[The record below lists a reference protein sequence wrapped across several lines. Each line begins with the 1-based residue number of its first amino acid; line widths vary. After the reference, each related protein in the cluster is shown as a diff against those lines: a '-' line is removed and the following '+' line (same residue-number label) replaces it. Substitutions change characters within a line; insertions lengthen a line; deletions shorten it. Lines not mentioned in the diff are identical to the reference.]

1 MPRKIVGRKVFVAK
15 IVRNKLE
22 PTAESPFSNA
32 NPVPALR
39 KSIRASRDP
48 RGRTGL
54 PRCGTNRAVPPDV
67 HARASDRV
75 EFRKPP
81 LIGCTAVLALLAIA
95 WAKPAGAAIE
105 VCGSIGTD
113 TIWSPGDVRVIT
125 CEVIVED
132 GVTLTILPGTV
143 VKASYGTTT
152 PRGLTVRGHLDAQGT
167 GAAPIVFTSLKDDT
181 HGSDTNGDGAA
192 SAPAAG
198 DWQSITFAA
207 GSTGQISDALIAYGG
222 SWYYHYDSQANV
234 RCFDA
239 AVNFD
244 RVALRSS
251 SYSGLYAER
260 CATSFTNGSVADNAL
275 FGLRYEDLM
284 PAVPLV
290 IENNDLG
297 PGASS
302 RLAFGAAAPGAVT
315 VRDNRSVDGGPG
327 FAVVGTLNGSMS
339 WDNPDLVLLTGS
351 GLVVEPDATLQLA
364 PGTVV
369 KSINYQFGPGGI
381 EVRGSL
387 AAEGSAAAPIAFT
400 SIQDDEYG
408 GDTNG
413 DGASDGTP
421 GQWAAITFAAGS
433 SGRISHAVVANGGA
447 YYYHYGTQAL
457 LRCHDCD
464 LSLENVTLRNS
475 GYRAIFAENGSIS
488 AAASRIHDNAIGGI
502 FNNTP
507 AVVVDARFNWW
518 GDPSGPQHGA
528 KNPTGLGDS
537 VSDGVLF
544 FPWAVDAEG
553 TVPSSVHIE
562 GPTWLSPGDTA
573 TYAVSY
579 YAGVDL
585 DDAILLV
592 ALPPAAD
599 YVQGSD
605 GAVSWAERH
614 EVFWQLGSL
623 AAGGEGTL
631 AFQLR
636 YAWGLPSGLLAHIA
650 GLLLAEGFPG
660 PLETTPYFAYRAAT
674 VASSTPLLAADV
686 EAERAQ
692 YPDLDQL
699 YRDLLD
705 AGYILVGAIRQT
717 LDAGEPVTQLVLIN
731 QGKNGFAFVNR
742 QGAEVVATVFSPA
755 TFELRAPEYSAI
767 YDTGTQMI
775 TTTSQASP
783 ATALLHGPGATVGA
797 CMDNCLYKNF
807 VNFLS
812 RKKLK
817 LSDLPACKRWL
828 WDGVAKDASNC
839 LRSLTAVPLSI
850 TALDYW
856 ACRGECSFD
865 PSSHYCSRDDARC
878 LPDIGLGAGAW
889 IQMCDPLTG
898 RLGAPR
904 FERCARSEPCI
915 ETLGCYSRAKA
926 AGGTAAE
933 YSSTIRV
940 PKDPNAKYG
949 PAGDVV
955 PTQAIE
961 YEVEYENVG
970 AGRAFGV
977 YITDRLAPQ
986 FDASTL
992 DLRGLGEFFPTTRT
1006 ILWEIGEL
1014 APKGDP
1020 GSMGMVSFEVELQEG
1035 LASGTVLTNQATVFF
1050 PSVPEETAT
1059 NTVVNVVQPLA
1070 AVPQSLQTEYATP
1083 IAITL
1088 SGIDA
1093 GAAPLAFAVRADP
1106 LDGELTGAPP
1116 TLTYTPAANFT
1127 GRDWFTFVAD
1137 NGVME
1142 SAPAVVTILVSPSD
1156 ADTIPPAVLWTYP
1169 APGAVLDDVPLAP
1182 IVGEGVDPIYA
1193 PSVLVG
1199 FSEAM
1204 DGATIDG
1211 SSVTVRDYDGR
1222 IVDAAVSWDGTV
1234 NQAALTP
1241 HEPWQDGSYTATVAT
1256 AATDASGNPLSEAY
1270 SWSFRIGAALCAG
1283 DCNADGRVAINELIR
1298 GVNIALGRA
1307 AIAECPSFDANL
1319 DGRVTIGELIRAVN
1333 NALNGCDVAAATAT
1347 RAQPR

>member
-1 MPRKIVGRKVFVAK
+1 VVGF
-15 IVRNKLE
+15 
-22 PTAESPFSNA
+22 F
-32 NPVPALR
+32 
-39 KSIRASRDP
+39 
-48 RGRTGL
+48 
-54 PRCGTNRAVPPDV
+54 
-67 HARASDRV
+67 
-75 EFRKPP
+75 
-81 LIGCTAVLALLAIA
+81 AVLLLAIS
-95 WAKPAGAAIE
+95 AARLANAATE
-105 VCGSIGTD
+105 VCGSIGVD
-113 TIWSPGDVRVIT
+113 TIWSPDDVRVIT
-125 CEVIVED
+125 CEVIVEA

-152 PRGLTVRGHLDAQGT
+152 PRGVTVRGHLEAQGT
-167 GAAPIVFTSLKDDT
+167 GATPIVFTSLKDDT
-181 HGSDTNGDGAA
+181 HGGDTNGDGAA
-192 SAPAAG
+192 STPAAG

-222 SWYYHYDSQANV
+222 SWYYHYDSQASV

-244 RVALRSS
+244 RVTLRSS

-284 PAVPLV
+284 PAAPLV
-290 IENNDLG
+290 IENNDFG

-302 RLAFGAAAPGAVT
+302 RLAFGAAAHGAVT
-315 VRDNRSVDGGPG
+315 IRDNRSVDGRPG
-327 FAVVGTLNGSMS
+327 FAVVGTLNGPMS
-339 WDNPDLVLLTGS
+339 WDNPNLVLLTSS
-351 GLVVEPDATLQLA
+351 GLVVGPDATLQLA

-387 AAEGSAAAPIAFT
+387 AVDGSAAAPVVFT

-413 DGASDGTP
+413 DGASDGGP
-421 GQWAAITFAAGS
+421 GQWASISFTAGS
-433 SGRISHAVVANGGA
+433 AGTISHAVVANGGA

-457 LRCHDCD
+457 LRCHECD
-464 LSLENVTLRNS
+464 LALENVTLRDS
-475 GYRAIFAENGSIS
+475 GYRAIFAENGSIRV
-488 AAASRIHDNAIGGI
+488 AASRIHDNAIGGI

-507 AVVVDARFNWW
+507 PEVVDARFNWW

-528 KNPTGLGDS
+528 KNPTGLGDA

-544 FPWAVDAEG
+544 FPWAVDDAG
-553 TVPSSVHIE
+553 TVPSMVHIE
-562 GPTWLSPGDTA
+562 GPTRLSPGDTS

-585 DDAILLV
+585 EDAVLLL
-592 ALPPAAD
+592 ALPPVAD
-599 YVQGSD
+599 YVPGSD
-605 GAVSWAERH
+605 GAVSWLERH
-614 EVFWQLGSL
+614 EVFWELGSL
-623 AAGGEGTL
+623 PVGSEGTL

-636 YAWGLPSGLLAHIA
+636 YAWGLPSGLEAHIA
-650 GLLLAEGFPG
+650 GLLLADGFPG
-660 PLETTPYFAYRAAT
+660 PLEIAPYLAYRAAT
-674 VASSTPLLAADV
+674 VEVSTPLLAEDV
-686 EAERAQ
+686 EAERAM

-705 AGYILVGAIRQT
+705 AGYILVGASRKT

-755 TFELRAPEYSAI
+755 TFELRAPTFAAV
-767 YDTGTQMI
+767 YDTETQII
-775 TTTSQASP
+775 TPTSQADEAS
-783 ATALLHGPGATVGA
+783 ARLHGPGPTVGA
-797 CMDNCLYKNF
+797 CIDNCLYKNF

-828 WDGVAKDASNC
+828 WDGVEKDASNC
-839 LRSLTAVPLSI
+839 VRSLTAVPLSI
-850 TALDYW
+850 TALNYW

-889 IQMCDPLTG
+889 VQTCDPLTG

-926 AGGTAAE
+926 AGGTLAE
-933 YSSTIRV
+933 CSSTIRV
-940 PKDPNAKYG
+940 AKDPNAKYG

-955 PTQAIE
+955 RSEAIE

-1020 GSMGMVSFEVELQEG
+1020 GSKGLVSFVVEIRGDLV
-1035 LASGTVLTNQATVFF
+1035 SGAVLTNQATVFF

-1059 NTVVNVVQPLA
+1059 NTVVNVVRPLA
-1070 AVPQSLQTEYATP
+1070 AMPQRLETEYGTP

-1088 SGIDA
+1088 RGLDA
-1093 GAAPLAFAVRADP
+1093 GDAPLTYAIRESP
-1106 LDGELTGAPP
+1106 LNGDLSGSTP
-1116 TLTYTPAANFT
+1116 TIVYTPAENFT

-1142 SAPAVVTILVSPSD
+1142 SAPAVVTILVSPSA
-1156 ADTIPPAVLWTYP
+1156 ADTIAPAVLWTYP
-1169 APGAVLDDVPLAP
+1169 APGAIVEEVPPDP
-1182 IVGEGVDPIYA
+1182 IIGEGGDPIYA

-1204 DGATIDG
+1204 DGATIDA
-1211 SSVTVRDYDGR
+1211 SSVRLSDQDGR
-1222 IVDAAVSWDGTV
+1222 IVDTVASWDGSA
-1234 NQAALTP
+1234 NQAVLASR
-1241 HEPWQDGSYTATVAT
+1241 EAWKDGRYTASVDATV
-1256 AATDASGNPLSEAY
+1256 TDASGNPLPDGYA
-1270 SWSFRIGAALCAG
+1270 WSFRVGSTAALCAG
-1283 DCNADGRVAINELIR
+1283 DCNDDGRVTINELIR

-1307 AIAECPSFDANL
+1307 AIDDCPSFDPNL

-1333 NALNGCDVAAATAT
+1333 NALNGCEVAAPTATPTDTPSPTQTMPLGATAT
-1347 RAQPR
+1347 RTQTATASTLLRERGDVEQVAAAPHNEKEPEIGSDVGGGQWRR